1 MGFLTPNLNIIFMP
15 FLVDPH
21 IFPIPRQKKELKTKV
36 NSEEVH
42 AIVGLI

>member
-1 MGFLTPNLNIIFMP
+1 MGFFTPNLNYIFRP
-15 FLVDPH
+15 ILVDPH